1 MTFNFETQKLIA
13 ELKKLKPKKVL
24 VQLPEGIKKHANQIS
39 KTIEKLGIKVVFSG
53 ETCWGGC
60 AIAVQEAKALGV
72 DLIIHFGHA
81 KFIDVDF
88 PVLYIEI
95 KDELNLNSILKKSLK
110 ELEKYKTIGLSYSI
124 QHRHDVNNIIK
135 FYEEHGK
142 KVILSKKSGYAAY
155 EGHVLGCEYSGL
167 RAIEKQIDCFVI
179 IGNRFHSIGACLAV
193 KKPVI
198 LIDVYNHKVCEVG
211 GIRNKI
217 LKQRANSIQKLKDA
231 RNVGIITEEKI
242 GQKFSSVELLAGKLK
257 KQDKNVVIITM
268 NEITPDKLM
277 NFYDINCFIVLACPR
292 IAIDDFAKYSKPI
305 VTFKE
310 ALVALGESS
319 WGDVMR
325 EGFL

>member
-1 MTFNFETQKLIA
+1 MTFNFETNKLIA
-13 ELKKLKPKKVL
+13 ELKKRKPKKVL

-60 AIAVQEAKALGV
+60 SVAVQEAKALGV

-95 KDELNLNSILKKSLK
+95 KDELNLNSIIKKSLK

-142 KVILSKKSGYAAY
+142 KIVLSKKSGYAAY

-167 RAIEKQIDCFVI
+167 RVIEKQIDCFVI
-179 IGNRFHSIGACLAV
+179 IGNRFHSIGAALV
-193 KKPVI
+193 VEKPVI
-198 LIDVYNHKVCEVG
+198 LIDVYNDEVCEVG

-277 NFYDINCFIVLACPR
+277 NFYDIDCFIVLACPR